1 MKLFQ
6 QFFAKTLKFGINT
19 PEVRRY
25 NMFKSHLKTTI
36 HTIMCVHVYD
46 MHIYLCGHIYIIY
59 IIILLLDLLVST
71 CMYVCSIQYI
81 HTCITCSTMCTV
93 TTYIVHVHVIFYRVS
108 PSTCAQF
115 VIVLVSMVQKK
126 CSANIGTCV
135 HMCTHVC
142 NVHTCVHT
150 YVCMY

>member
-1 MKLFQ
+1 
-6 QFFAKTLKFGINT
+6 
-19 PEVRRY
+19 
-25 NMFKSHLKTTI
+25 
-36 HTIMCVHVYD
+36 
-46 MHIYLCGHIYIIY
+46 
-59 IIILLLDLLVST
+59 
-71 CMYVCSIQYI
+71 
-81 HTCITCSTMCTV
+81 MCTV

-142 NVHTCVHT
+142 TTHVYTHM
-150 YVCMY
+150 YVCIKELRSPPRIFGRVSQGVIRRR